1 MSPRSLALILAC
13 AGAILVAGARTGFGQ
28 ERTSVI
34 PRVAI
39 EDSGDGQ
46 AVRLLTSAQL
56 SSFPIA
62 VRLFADPSDGRI
74 DQVLA
79 TFSNSPDV
87 PIWLVVGI
95 PSSVDGVDEWR
106 RRLRTVL
113 DRTSR
118 ALAILELTIDQ
129 QPPDVVRFATQV
141 AATEVR
147 ARRESV
153 RVALGG
159 PAIDDEGRRG
169 KTYST
174 EIGPYVDL
182 FAVNDEAR
190 ASAVSWVARVS
201 PDARVVV
208 TGRIVPGGMPAEQAL
223 IEGVL
228 NGLGTAVAAE
238 SWRLPALPASALRA
252 LAPLSGLVTHDV
264 AALDPDA
271 VALSLRVG
279 DVAPP
284 AGFRHRLLF
293 DTESFSTLLAYW
305 GIQAGEPLSISV
317 RVPLVGTAAV
327 VDLSSGARTPPTSYT
342 RDEATERV
350 EVTVPLTGRPALVDF
365 NEGATAVGEQTSVGA
380 ERLLSVGEIISRH
393 RRQQLAQDRLV
404 KTYIADARVR
414 EFFRPTLTDA
424 GWDVVTG
431 NRYYVAEDGIEW
443 ERRTFSVNNRDFEPD
458 MPYPMLQPE
467 KMFALPLQ
475 LRFDEGYTYRLAGT
489 TRVGDFD
496 CYEVQFE
503 PLRNDPSLYSGTVW
517 IDRRTFARIRV
528 HAVQGG
534 LPGMVISNDET
545 QHFAPVVA
553 VGNQPI
559 FLLREL
565 EGRQIALLAG
575 RNITIEKQVSFSGFR
590 VNDDRFDEERIAVRN
605 SNAVMFKETSNG
617 LRPYERR
624 DGTRVVVDQPTQS
637 VKAMAFGV
645 VVDPSYQF
653 PLPIFGINYVDFALR
668 GDDRTQLAML
678 FAGVLA
684 AGNIQRPQLFGLRN
698 LHASLDFFAIAAPS
712 SDRVYEEAGE
722 LEAERL
728 LTWPLSTG
736 LNVGWQATPFQK
748 LSAQYQFRFDAYVHD
763 TTTRETFQTP
773 SSTITNG
780 VGLAWD
786 YSRGGYNLGVNAAWF
801 ARSGWKP
808 WGEPHD
814 GTPQTT
820 SGTYAKYT
828 ATISRD
834 IFLDIFQKVNVN
846 AAWFGGQRLDRFVRY
861 QFGLF
866 DSTRIHGVPG
876 SVRFGELALMRGSYS
891 VNVFEQYRIDVFLEH
906 GWGRDARGESW
917 QRVPGIGGAFNLPG
931 PWNTI
936 VRADVGRAWLPERY
950 STLGST
956 VVQVMLLKPLR

>member
-1 MSPRSLALILAC
+1 MAPCSLAAVVAC
-13 AGAILVAGARTGFGQ
+13 AVAVLAASAGAGFGQ
-28 ERTSVI
+28 EPASPA

-39 EDSGDGQ
+39 EDSGDGD
-46 AVRLLTSAQL
+46 AVRLIATARSA
-56 SSFPIA
+56 SFPIA
-62 VRLFADPSDGRI
+62 VRAAVDLSDARI
-74 DQVLA
+74 DQGLA
-79 TFSNSPDV
+79 RFSNSPDI
-87 PIWLVVGI
+87 PLWLVIGI
-95 PSSVDGVDEWR
+95 PASADAMDAWR
-106 RRLRTVL
+106 RNLRSIL

-118 ALAILELTIDQ
+118 ALAIVELTIGQ
-129 QPPDVVRFATQV
+129 QSPDVVRFATQV

-147 ARRESV
+147 ARRESI

-159 PAIDDEGRRG
+159 PAVEDETRRG
-169 KTYST
+169 RTYST
-174 EIGPYVDL
+174 ELAPYVDL
-182 FAVNDEAR
+182 FAVSEAAR
-190 ASAVSWVARVS
+190 ETMLSWVARVA
-201 PDARVVV
+201 PDAGVVV
-208 TGRIVPGGMPAEQAL
+208 TGRTVTGAVPAQQAV

-228 NGLGTAVAAE
+228 DGIGTAVTTE
-238 SWRLPALPASALRA
+238 SWRAPDVPVSALQA
-252 LAPLSGLVTHDV
+252 LAPLAGLVTHEV
-264 AALDPDA
+264 TALDPDA
-271 VALSLRVG
+271 VGLSLRVG
-279 DVAPP
+279 DGAPP
-284 AGFRHRLLF
+284 PGFRHRLLF
-293 DTESFSTLLAYW
+293 DTESFSTLLVYW
-305 GIQAGEPLSISV
+305 GAQASEPLSISV
-317 RVPLVGTAAV
+317 RVPLAGTAAV
-327 VDLSSGARTPPTSYT
+327 VDLSSGARTAATHYA

-350 EVTVPLTGRPALVDF
+350 SATAPLTGRPTLVDF
-365 NEGATAVGEQTSVGA
+365 NEGATVVGEQTSVGA
-380 ERLLSVGEIISRH
+380 ERPLSVGEIISRH

-414 EFFRPTLTDA
+414 EFFRPQLTDA
-424 GWDVVTG
+424 GYDVVTG

-443 ERRTFSVNNRDFEPD
+443 ERRSFSVNNREFEPD
-458 MPYPMLQPE
+458 MPYPLLQPE

-489 TRVGDFD
+489 SRIGDFD

-503 PLRNDPSLYSGTVW
+503 PVRDDPSLYRGTVW

-534 LPGMVISNDET
+534 LSGMVISNDET
-545 QHFAPVVA
+545 QHFAPVTS

-565 EGRQIALLAG
+565 EGRQIALVAG
-575 RNITIEKQVSFSGFR
+575 RNITIEKQVGFSGFR
-590 VNDDRFDEERIAVRN
+590 VNDDRFDEERAAVRN
-605 SNAVMFKETSNG
+605 SEAVMFKETPNG
-617 LRPYERR
+617 LRPYVKR
-624 DGTRVVVDQPTQS
+624 DSGRVVVDQPTQS

-668 GDDRTQLAML
+668 GDDKTQLAML

-684 AGNIQRPQLFGLRN
+684 AGNIQRPQVFGVRN

-736 LNVGWQATPFQK
+736 LNIGWQATPFQK

-763 TTTRETFQTP
+763 TTTAETFQTP

-801 ARSGWKP
+801 ARSGWTP
-808 WGEPHD
+808 WGEPSD
-814 GTPQTT
+814 GTLETT

-834 IFLDIFQKVNVN
+834 IFLDIFQKINVN

-866 DSTRIHGVPG
+866 DSTRIHGVPA
-876 SVRFGELALMRGSYS
+876 SVRFGELALLRGSYS

-917 QRVPGIGGAFNLPG
+917 QRIPGIGGAFNLPG

-936 VRADVGRAWLPERY
+936 VRADVGQAWLPERY